1 MNISTNCTKA
11 AIVAIKQIKVKKD
24 KSSNKI
30 IGISEISKFIDGKQN
45 FDVTKVQISLKTRQY
60 AKRQRTWAR
69 NQMINWEK
77 VDYKKLTSFAKKI
90 KISSLKLD
98 Q

>member
-1 MNISTNCTKA
+1 MKKELNLSQTKELIS
-11 AIVAIKQIKVKKD
+11 I
-24 KSSNKI
+24 
-30 IGISEISKFIDGKQN
+30 
-45 FDVTKVQISLKTRQY
+45 KTRQY

-69 NQMINWEK
+69 NQMTDWEK
-77 VDYKKLTSFAKKI
+77 VDYKKLSSFLKKF